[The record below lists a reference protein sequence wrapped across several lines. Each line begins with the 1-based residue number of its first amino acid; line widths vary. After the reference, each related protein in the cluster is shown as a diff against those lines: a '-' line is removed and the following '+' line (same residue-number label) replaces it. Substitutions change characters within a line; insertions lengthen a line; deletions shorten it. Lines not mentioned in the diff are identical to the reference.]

1 MKKRNSDINIKN
13 VTGDVVISQGQK
25 GGVTTHDTINKNSK
39 PNDKSFFTNR
49 YILLIGFIASVLGI
63 LAYFGLQPVLKSSK
77 DNLEPINAIYK
88 NDTTKILNDKPEQKP
103 LIQPVMKKTKEV
115 NNENEKPISVSNV
128 TGDVVVSQN
137 QTGGITAHTV
147 NINKAQ
153 KRSIANSI
161 GEISQA
167 LKQYPIAAYRLEYS
181 SSDPENNSLALE
193 IDKLLIGLNWQRF
206 DPVIRIAGPQ
216 HTPGITIYM
225 LKQAEPMITL
235 ANQLWIALG
244 SKGVEGQIVTDLDN
258 IFKIHGWPNLFSN
271 CYTRCK
277 IPRY

>member
-1 MKKRNSDINIKN
+1 MKKRNSDIKIK
-13 VTGDVVISQGQK
+13 
-25 GGVTTHDTINKNSK
+25 
-39 PNDKSFFTNR
+39 
-49 YILLIGFIASVLGI
+49 
-63 LAYFGLQPVLKSSK
+63 
-77 DNLEPINAIYK
+77 
-88 NDTTKILNDKPEQKP
+88 
-103 LIQPVMKKTKEV
+103 
-115 NNENEKPISVSNV
+115 NV

-161 GEISQA
+161 GEISHV

-193 IDKLLIGLNWQRF
+193 IDKLLIGLKWQRF
-206 DPVIRIAGPQ
+206 DPVMRIAGPQ

-258 IFKIHGWPNLFSN
+258 IFKIHGWPP
-271 CYTRCK
+271 K
-277 IPRY
+277 EIPLDRNGVVIIIGPNPEN